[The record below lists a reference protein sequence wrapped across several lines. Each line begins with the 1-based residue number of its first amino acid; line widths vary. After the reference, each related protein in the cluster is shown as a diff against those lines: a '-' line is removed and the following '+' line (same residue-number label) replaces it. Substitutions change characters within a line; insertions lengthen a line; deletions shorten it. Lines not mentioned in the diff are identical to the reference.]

1 MMIPKTYEL
10 LDRCVDEGI
19 SFGYAR
25 AFKHTDAPSE
35 SAIHESIHRE
45 VMQQICEW
53 FEIKQG
59 VENDIDA

>member
-1 MMIPKTYEL
+1 MIPKTYEL

-25 AFKHTDAPSE
+25 AFKHTDTPSE
-35 SAIHESIHRE
+35 AAIHDSIHHE
-45 VMQQICEW
+45 VMSQICGW

-59 VENDIDA
+59 VENEINTY

>member
-10 LDRCVDEGI
+10 LDRCIDEGI

-25 AFKHTDAPSE
+25 AFKHTDTPSE

-45 VMQQICEW
+45 VMNQIHEW
-53 FEIKQG
+53 FEFKG
-59 VENDIDA
+59 VIEDEQ

>member
-25 AFKHTDAPSE
+25 AFKHTDSPSE
-35 SAIHESIHRE
+35 AAIHESIHRE
-45 VMQQICEW
+45 VMSQLCEW
-53 FEIKQG
+53 FEFKG
-59 VENDIDA
+59 VTEDE